1 MSWRKRLPKSSA
13 ISGFHVFWAIVLLA
27 AWVIPPAFAQQ
38 DQSYSGGVV
47 DDWTHQHV
55 IFSNPGTL
63 EDALKKG
70 KYGEWQ
76 FVMNDPRYQMQQV
89 RRYGSLMGQMIAEQR
104 IAGQGTADVAGFRGL
119 PRQPAS
125 DRLE

>member
-1 MSWRKRLPKSSA
+1 MKRPPNTSA
-13 ISGFHVFWAIVLLA
+13 ISGFRFLAIVLLA
-27 AWVIPPAFAQQ
+27 AWVTPAFAQQ

-63 EDALKKG
+63 EDALKNG
-70 KYGEWQ
+70 KYAEWQ

-89 RRYGSLMGQMIAEQR
+89 RRYGSLTGQMIALDS
-104 IAGQGTADVAGFRGL
+104 GQHLGWA
-119 PRQPAS
+119 QEAS
-125 DRLE
+125 RPPPEE